1 MYLVHYIKIMKP
13 LYEDTVDQDD
23 LLLQEA
29 IASKIVP
36 PGCKV
41 GGAIVQGISAAGG
54 DPCSEGEVN
63 RKTCGGRPRIMKPIT
78 NPNGV
83 DAQMQIRQS
92 LNDSTIA
99 RQHQRKLTIMQLNRM
114 IKDAKEAK

>member
-1 MYLVHYIKIMKP
+1 MKP
-13 LYEDTVDQDD
+13 LYKDDVDQDD

-29 IASKIVP
+29 IQSGIVP
-36 PGCKV
+36 PGCRV

-54 DPCSEGEVN
+54 DPCSQCEVD
-63 RKTCGGRPRIMKPIT
+63 RETCGGRPRLLKPIT

-83 DAQMQIRQS
+83 DAQMQMRQS

-114 IKDAKEAK
+114 IKEKK